1 MRAAPYGII
10 QKTRVFS
17 CPAISLTTMRWIM
30 RYSSALKSAVRSVLF
45 AGMAFGAAA
54 FVHAQDSASDKGGR
68 SSSEKGNY
76 TYGKDQ
82 AGDYLKAQGAGSYT
96 YGKDAARDYDY
107 SKSAGSGSYTYGKDA
122 AKDYDYSKSKG
133 SGSTGRAT
141 GMGSSSSQGSSTSG
155 TSSGSGGF

>member
-1 MRAAPYGII
+1 
-10 QKTRVFS
+10 
-17 CPAISLTTMRWIM
+17 M
-30 RYSSALKSAVRSVLF
+30 RYSSALKSVARSVLL

-54 FVHAQDSASDKGGR
+54 FVHAQDSASDKGDKGGR
-68 SSSEKGNY
+68 STFGKGNY

-82 AGDYLKAQGAGSYT
+82 ASDYSRAQGAGSYT
-96 YGKDAARDYDY
+96 YGKDAAKDYDY
-107 SKSAGSGSYTYGKDA
+107 SKSRGAGSYTYGKDA